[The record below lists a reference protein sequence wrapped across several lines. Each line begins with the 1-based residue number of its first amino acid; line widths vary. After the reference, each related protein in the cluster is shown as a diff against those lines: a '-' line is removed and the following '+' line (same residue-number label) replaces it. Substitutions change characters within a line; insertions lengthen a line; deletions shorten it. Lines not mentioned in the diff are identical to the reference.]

1 MSSTPGRARRA
12 NIKRVDYAK
21 EQEFSDAEDIFE
33 DSDDEP
39 VAPVRA
45 RKSTGRRSAGGG
57 AKKSSAKARSA
68 TTPAGS
74 DDDDMNDNDGFG
86 GGGGSNRPVYT
97 EKGYDPTLLPIRERF
112 PFLPE
117 YEEDGSPKI
126 DLIVGRRPVDEEEDI
141 EEANK
146 DENDDENGKKTDDD
160 MEVDEEDEEEVSSG
174 RRSRRSAKNDKKKK
188 KQKSPAKKKR
198 GSMSPEKGGSQS
210 GPVEYEYLVK
220 YKGRSYL
227 HLEWKRGADLESMNK
242 SAKGIYRRYLKKI
255 AQGTEEDIENPEF
268 DPSYV
273 IPQKIVDEA
282 DQEISVEYTDKELLK
297 WEKQREKE
305 LALEQKDDDEDEN
318 EVDTP
323 KKEASET
330 TAAGTTEN
338 GNEKKGTVLFAW
350 IHDRCGSV
358 VFLILTY
365 VFIPHGQQMMPMRI
379 QWIGQRKRLI
389 MQTCRWIG
397 CGVSLIVT
405 GLTIRNSQTA
415 TIPIA
420 TASSRRLRKSRVP
433 RTSSFKDA

>member
-12 NIKRVDYAK
+12 NVKRVDYAK

-33 DSDDEP
+33 DSDVEP

-45 RKSTGRRSAGGG
+45 RKSTGRKSAGG
-57 AKKSSAKARSA
+57 AKKSSSSSAKARSA
-68 TTPAGS
+68 ATPAGS
-74 DDDDMNDNDGFG
+74 DDDDMNDNDGF

-146 DENDDENGKKTDDD
+146 DENENGNKSDDD
-160 MEVDEEDEEEVSSG
+160 MDVDEEEEVSSG

-273 IPQKIVDEA
+273 VPQKIVDEA

-297 WEKQREKE
+297 WEQQREKE
-305 LALEQKDDDEDEN
+305 LAQQRKDDGDDEDEN
-318 EVDTP
+318 EGDTP
-323 KKEASET
+323 KKEAPET
-330 TAAGTTEN
+330 AEEATAAITADN
-338 GNEKKGTVLFAW
+338 GNEKKGTSFLFAFYLVRQIW
-350 IHDRCGSV
+350 RTYPYPI
-358 VFLILTY
+358 LISNLH
-365 VFIPHGQQMMPMRI
+365 FPSHHR
-379 QWIGQRKRLI
+379 
-389 MQTCRWIG
+389 
-397 CGVSLIVT
+397 
-405 GLTIRNSQTA
+405 
-415 TIPIA
+415 
-420 TASSRRLRKSRVP
+420 
-433 RTSSFKDA
+433 